1 MRLRLHAL
9 YAPALAIY
17 EGMYRRVA
25 CMAKVVMYSTQVCP
39 YCVQA
44 KRLLKKKGVAFEE
57 VDVSRDPELRRTMV
71 QQAGGR
77 MTVPQIF
84 VDDRYRGDCDGIY
97 ALDRA
102 GKLDALL
109 NPA

>member
-1 MRLRLHAL
+1 MCLRSRGLSGQAPDL
-9 YAPALAIY
+9 YEWPRMA
-17 EGMYRRVA
+17 RV
-25 CMAKVVMYSTQVCP
+25 VVYTTQFCP

-44 KRLLKKKGVAFEE
+44 KRLLKQKGVAFDEI
-57 VDVSRDPELRRTMV
+57 DVSNDPLGRQAMV
-71 QQAGGR
+71 EKAGGR

-84 VDDRYRGDCDGIY
+84 VDDVWIGDCDGIY

-109 NPA
+109 NHT